1 MMRLKTRRG
10 GAKHKDKSKKRLN
23 RTLKNTRTVN
33 LKAILTEEQKA
44 KLRDVRANK
53 NSPDYINIKYLK
65 RISKFLKGITEI
77 ADENTHEL
85 EYRLARK
92 FSHIYKSRRFRTLN
106 TEYSDYLDEFAD
118 RIDGLIQKYYKAWD
132 AFIETGNVS
141 YLVEYQHMSYR
152 IINAFAKVIIGYI
165 KKENAMEMEEEAP
178 LREELELNNSL
189 MRLFEGMAL
198 NNGRRANGRR
208 VNGRRANGRRVN
220 GRRNNERGN
229 NIDALVGLLN
239 SLQFD

>member
-1 MMRLKTRRG
+1 MMRLKTKRG
-10 GAKHKDKSKKRLN
+10 GAKHKNKSKKRLN
-23 RTLKNTRTVN
+23 RTLKNTRAVN
-33 LKAILTEEQKA
+33 LKSILKEEQRV
-44 KLRDVRANK
+44 KLREVRANK
-53 NSPDYINIKYLK
+53 NSPDYTNIKYLK

-77 ADENTHEL
+77 SDENTHEL

-92 FSHIYKSRRFRTLN
+92 FSRIYKSRRFRTLN

-118 RIDGLIQKYYKAWD
+118 RVDELIQKYYEAWD
-132 AFIETGNVS
+132 TFIETGNAS

-152 IINAFAKVIIGYI
+152 IINAFAKVIVGYI
-165 KKENAMEMEEEAP
+165 KNENAMEMEEEAP

-198 NNGRRANGRR
+198 NNGRRR
-208 VNGRRANGRRVN
+208 VNERRENG
-220 GRRNNERGN
+220 RGN